1 MLLKDKIDKKAAWE
15 RRRMDAEKRKG
26 CLHVHHDHR
35 CEKCVVYLEKEKAK
49 WEVYDKPRFYDIIKK
64 TGNNWIAYQLDSNKA
79 RARCLGEFDHYQQA
93 LEQTKAYDCLRCQI
107 DYPERALGYTA

>member
-26 CLHVHHDHR
+26 CSHVHHDHR

-49 WEVYDKPRFYDIIKK
+49 WEASDDFRRFL
-64 TGNNWIAYQLDSNKA
+64 GNQLNVSVAENGIAGKGFA
-79 RARCLGEFDHYQQA
+79 
-93 LEQTKAYDCLRCQI
+93 
-107 DYPERALGYTA
+107 

>member
-35 CEKCVVYLEKEKAK
+35 CEKCVLYLEKEKAK
-49 WEVYDKPRFYDIIKK
+49 WE
-64 TGNNWIAYQLDSNKA
+64 A
-79 RARCLGEFDHYQQA
+79 RDDE
-93 LEQTKAYDCLRCQI
+93 
-107 DYPERALGYTA
+107 